1 MIKKE
6 KKCPKCNAPYS
17 KFSLKICKLKMTDS
31 LLCEKCD
38 KEKIEKVLN
47 KQWVEFKKQIEFD
60 PDTWD
65 FSPFYGFRKRQG
77 RLGSPGKYIRQ
88 RQ

>member
-1 MIKKE
+1 MKKE

-17 KFSLKICKLKMTDS
+17 KFSLKICKLKVTDS

-47 KQWVEFKKQIEFD
+47 KQWAKWKKQMEFD
-60 PDTWD
+60 PDTWVY
-65 FSPFYGFRKRQG
+65 SRFYGTFRVKG
-77 RLGSPGKYIRQ
+77 AVGSPRGHIRE
-88 RQ
+88 RR